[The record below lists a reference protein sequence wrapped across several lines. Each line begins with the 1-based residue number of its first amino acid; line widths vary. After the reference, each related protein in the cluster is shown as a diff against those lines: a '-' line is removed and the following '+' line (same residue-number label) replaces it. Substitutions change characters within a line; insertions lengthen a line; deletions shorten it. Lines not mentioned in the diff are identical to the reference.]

1 MDGNLHLEWDDA
13 NWKPCSAVRSGP
25 HWDNTMNT
33 GQLVMTKG
41 ITEKIAEDILF
52 ARFVTDS
59 LKRYLRQD
67 WGDIAEEDKL
77 LNAKALAEGTR
88 ILAAYKNDL
97 DKI

>member
-1 MDGNLHLEWDDA
+1 
-13 NWKPCSAVRSGP
+13 
-25 HWDNTMNT
+25 MNT

-41 ITEKIAEDILF
+41 ITEKIAEDTRF
-52 ARFVTDS
+52 AYFISES
-59 LKRYLRQD
+59 LKRYLHQD

-97 DKI
+97 DKIWIITEADRSSTCILFPDEY